1 MKKELGM
8 KARVFIKYITSV
20 EFGSKKAGNAG
31 KLVDEVME
39 ELFAANPDK
48 YFEMVTDTM
57 ESLRTWAA
65 RCKVIDEAFDL
76 VGEARTWLVEN
87 GYLWKYTKENCGVHG
102 TMTKTWYGVT
112 AKGWAVAPKY
122 LALLK

>member
-20 EFGSKKAGNAG
+20 EFGSKKAGNIG
-31 KLVDEVME
+31 KLEDEVME

-48 YFEMVTDTM
+48 YFEMVADTM

-65 RCKVIDEAFDL
+65 RCKAIDEAFDL

-87 GYLWKYTKENCGVHG
+87 GYLWKYTKENCGVYG